1 MAASRTIR
9 NPSPYIPLPFHLLR
23 LGQLISALIVTGVV
37 SYFVHFLL
45 LEHYQLPWTFIF
57 VSNPSSSPS
66 LQDGMCSPPP
76 QLLTASVLTIFALIV
91 SGALCHFRTLPPK
104 YNLTNNAALSVL
116 WILGL
121 SFLTW
126 NTGWTLG
133 HRCLI
138 DNWKT
143 EAGIMVCRLYKA
155 CTAFTVTGLYDPFL
169 LRQILHDLLTSCR
182 SKYRLTTLLAL
193 LLDIRTQRKTTQ
205 LGKYNQMHER
215 DSKRS
220 IPIISSPMP
229 QYEPYS
235 SQRADNSGDL
245 GVQRPYRV
253 QESIEVGHFGYNAPT
268 EQTRYDPAHGRY

>member
-1 MAASRTIR
+1 MAFSRIIR
-9 NPSPYIPLPFHLLR
+9 NPSPYNPLPFHLLR
-23 LGQLISALIVTGVV
+23 LGQLISALIVSGVV

-45 LEHYQLPWTFIF
+45 LEHYKLPWTFIF
-57 VSNPSSSPS
+57 
-66 LQDGMCSPPP
+66 
-76 QLLTASVLTIFALIV
+76 LLTASVLTIFALIV
-91 SGALCHFRTLPPK
+91 SGALYHFRTLPPK

-126 NTGWTLG
+126 NTGWTLR

-138 DNWKT
+138 ENWKT

-155 CTAFTVTGLYDPFL
+155 CTAFTVTGL
-169 LRQILHDLLTSCR
+169 
-182 SKYRLTTLLAL
+182 LTTVLAL

-205 LGKYNQMHER
+205 LGKYNQMHEP

-220 IPIISSPMP
+220 IPVISSPTP
-229 QYEPYS
+229 QYGSYN
-235 SQRADNSGDL
+235 SQRADETGDL
-245 GVQRPYRV
+245 GDQKPYRV
-253 QESIEVGHFGYNAPT
+253 QESIEVQHFGYSAPP